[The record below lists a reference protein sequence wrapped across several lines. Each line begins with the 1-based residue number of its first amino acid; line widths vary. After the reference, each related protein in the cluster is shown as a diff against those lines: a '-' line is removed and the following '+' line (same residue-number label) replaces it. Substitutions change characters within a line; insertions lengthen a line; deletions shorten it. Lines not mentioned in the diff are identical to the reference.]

1 MRELILAPIDLCGV
15 LREEEDNDFSLP
27 RLSHENNASFGR
39 ENDESQ
45 CLIID

>member
-1 MRELILAPIDLCGV
+1 MV
-15 LREEEDNDFSLP
+15 FSLP
-27 RLSHENNASFGR
+27 RLPHENNASFGR